1 MSVPSSWRL
10 FQLFDFTPIRDP
22 ASGSDTPL
30 YSDPSLLCVAATP
43 DFLVVAVHGAYLK
56 IVSKQ
61 FTLAAAFT
69 AYDVDYRISFVEAL
83 AGSNLVVT
91 LAERQGSPAV
101 LKLWDLHKM
110 LHLYETEHHDVAE
123 DFYKHKYHTQ
133 VVVHNGDNSYPIS
146 CFAFNASL
154 TCLAVGYASGKVILV
169 RGDLVRDRGS
179 KQRLIY
185 ESSDP
190 VTGIHFTTP
199 DDLLYITTTSR
210 VLTVLTNGRNHGK
223 PNRVLSKST
232 GVDLHC
238 SDIDAHSHQLVVGTP
253 DSIRY
258 YDRVSK
264 THTINFPI
272 PKKRILRV
280 SSNYLL
286 IVAQVEEFVNKAKK
300 LLTKILIID
309 LFNKHVAFS
318 LTIPNNTI
326 NYAFEMWNDVYLLSN
341 DGLLY
346 RVHEKPIN
354 QQIELV
360 LQRELFS
367 IAYQL
372 AVQAGLD
379 VAYLLRI
386 EKLHGHYL
394 YEKQDY
400 EESINSYIKSLSL
413 FNRNQAYKSALVST
427 EEDES
432 MDDFI
437 MTVITKFKDASNIT
451 NLTRFLYKLYELKLV
466 DNDHLTLLLCCYCKL
481 KMTKELDSF
490 IDDLNFDQTQNGDLD
505 PQTNRPKVNFDQL
518 NFQLII
524 NLFKECG
531 YFQQVIKL
539 LYKLNQP
546 NLIVGIQLNDLK
558 QPEQCLRFI
567 KSLSIDELLLILID
581 HLKHL
586 LDSLP
591 LETTELLINVFTG
604 KYKPSEDA
612 SVPFFDNAQP
622 VEEKTQVPAPD
633 DATTNGGVA
642 LNSYKAFVSYIS
654 GLGASDNE
662 QAELVVDTEPTY
674 LPPKP
679 GLIFPSFMNNPKE
692 FVIFLEACIQTF
704 DLYQGNINDKKDLL
718 VTLFEMYLSLAAEEK
733 DKSEE
738 WINKVKSLMSE
749 YSSLLD
755 KSDLLLIS
763 HIFDF
768 KEGELLAKEQSGG
781 FEEGVFRTSVAA
793 GDVKNC
799 LNIIYKHGE
808 SQPQLFKIML
818 RFIVSK
824 EEIFNQVDSK
834 DFRYILETMKKLNLA
849 TPLEIITIL
858 AGNEF
863 TTIGL
868 VKDYLIE
875 YIDLQNKEISNNS
888 KLILSYESESTKNS
902 HKLNDLTKK
911 PFIIQNNKCDYCQ
924 LKLDF
929 PIVHFKCKHSFHQRC
944 LNDNNYVSEADA
956 NRSKDA
962 QPMCP
967 LCINELD
974 SVQAHRNSQL
984 TSKDNQELFE
994 AQLNEATDRFKV
1006 MSGFLGRGIME
1017 NEVVVLDS

>member
-22 ASGSDTPL
+22 SSGSDTPL
-30 YSDPSLLCVAATP
+30 YLDPSLLCVAATP

-56 IVSKQ
+56 IVTKQ

-69 AYDVDYRISFVEAL
+69 AYDVDYHISFVEAL
-83 AGSNLVVT
+83 PGSNLVVT

-110 LHLYETEHHDVAE
+110 IQLYQTEHHDVAD

-133 VVVHNGDNSYPIS
+133 VAVHNGDNSYPIS

-154 TCLAVGYASGKVILV
+154 TCLAVGYASGKMILV
-169 RGDLVRDRGS
+169 RGDLVRDRGA
-179 KQRLIY
+179 KQRLVY

-190 VTGIHFTTP
+190 ITGIHFTTP
-199 DDLLYITTTSR
+199 DDLLYVTTTSR

-223 PNRVLSKST
+223 PNRVLSKTT

-238 SDIDAHSHQLVVGTP
+238 SDIDARSCQLVVGTSE
-253 DSIRY
+253 SIRY
-258 YDRVSK
+258 YDRMNK
-264 THTINFPI
+264 TSTINFPI

-280 SSNYLL
+280 SKNYLL
-286 IVAQVEEFVNKAKK
+286 LVAQVEEFVNKQKK
-300 LLTKILIID
+300 LLTKILIVD

-318 LTIPNNTI
+318 LTMPNNTI
-326 NYAFEMWNDVYLLSN
+326 NHAFEMWNDVYLLTN
-341 DGLLY
+341 DGILY
-346 RVHEKPIN
+346 KLHEKPIN
-354 QQIELV
+354 QQVELV

-372 AVQAGLD
+372 AVQADLD
-379 VAYLLRI
+379 IGYLLRI

-394 YEKQDY
+394 YDKQDY
-400 EESINSYIKSLSL
+400 EESITSYIKCLSL
-413 FNRNQAYKSALVST
+413 LNRSQSQTASLVSS
-427 EEDES
+427 EEEES

-451 NLTRFLYKLYELKLV
+451 NLTRFLYKLYEMKLV

-490 IDDLNFDQTQNGDLD
+490 IDDLNFDEQRNDDLK
-505 PQTNRPKVNFDQL
+505 NKSKINFDQL

-531 YFQQVIKL
+531 YFEQVIKL

-604 KYKPSEDA
+604 KYKPSLDV
-612 SVPFFDNAQP
+612 SVTLFDNVQL
-622 VEEKTQVPAPD
+622 VEKKELIPAPD
-633 DATTNGGVA
+633 DASTNGGVA

-654 GLGASDNE
+654 GMGASDHE
-662 QAELVVDTEPTY
+662 QAEVPVDTEPTY

-679 GLIFPSFMNNPKE
+679 GLIFPSFINNPKE

-704 DLYQGNINDKKDLL
+704 DLYQGNVNDKKDLL
-718 VTLFEMYLSLAAEEK
+718 ITLFEMYLSLAAEEE

-738 WINKVKSLMSE
+738 WINKVKSLISE
-749 YSSLLD
+749 YATLLD

-781 FEEGVFRTSVAA
+781 FEEGVFRTSIAA

-799 LNIIYKHGE
+799 LDIIYKHGE
-808 SQPQLFKIML
+808 SHPELFKIML

-824 EEIFNQVDSK
+824 EEIFNQVDTK
-834 DFRYILETMKKLNLA
+834 DFRYILETIKRLNLA
-849 TPLEIITIL
+849 RPLEIISIL
-858 AGNEF
+858 SSNEF

-902 HKLNDLTKK
+902 HKLNELTRK

-944 LNDNNYVSEADA
+944 LNDNNYVSETDA
-956 NRSKDA
+956 SRSKDA

-974 SVQAHRNSQL
+974 SVQALRNSQL
-984 TSKDNQELFE
+984 ASKDNQELFE
-994 AQLNEATDRFKV
+994 AQLNDTTDRFKV
-1006 MSGFLGRGIME
+1006 MSGFLGRGLME
-1017 NEVVVLDS
+1017 NDLVVLDS